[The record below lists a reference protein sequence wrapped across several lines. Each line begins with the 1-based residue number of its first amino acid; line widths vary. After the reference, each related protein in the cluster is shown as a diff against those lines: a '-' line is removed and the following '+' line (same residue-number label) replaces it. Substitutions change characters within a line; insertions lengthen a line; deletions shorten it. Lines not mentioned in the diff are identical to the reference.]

1 MKKRSQHSLLGS
13 IDREAAELTEMWN
26 LRLKRSK
33 ETGGGKEGDEL
44 DPLSLFLSLLPRRSN
59 LPVDETR
66 QAQPEY
72 QEREARRDFHVEP
85 LDCSLRKGTK
95 SEVTPEDS
103 VCLSRRSSLRSL
115 LTPNSHPLPPY
126 SSPSNSNIYIRI
138 SLYERWAKV
147 EEPTSRA
154 TRSGP
159 ARGVERT

>member
-1 MKKRSQHSLLGS
+1 
-13 IDREAAELTEMWN
+13 MWN

-85 LDCSLRKGTK
+85 LDCSLREGNEIRGHAGGLRLSLETQL
-95 SEVTPEDS
+95 PS
-103 VCLSRRSSLRSL
+103 VSSDPQQPPSPL
-115 LTPNSHPLPPY
+115 LLFYFKLEYLHPH
-126 SSPSNSNIYIRI
+126 
-138 SLYERWAKV
+138 
-147 EEPTSRA
+147 
-154 TRSGP
+154 
-159 ARGVERT
+159 